1 MWAGHKPRKQWA
13 DIGPKR
19 LGQSRPKIFSFS
31 FFFGPGQTQP
41 IGLGQNW
48 PGPIANELFTEREQ

>member
-1 MWAGHKPRKQWA
+1 MV
-13 DIGPKR
+13 GPISA
-19 LGQSRPKIFSFS
+19 QNIFFF